1 MFLIISGNSAETSF
15 PKVMAAIVF
24 LIASFLQPTDRQL
37 SAKRLT
43 FSSSLLDSFSSGK
56 RLGSYLPFVR
66 EL

>member
-24 LIASFLQPTDRQL
+24 LIASFLQSTDRQL
-37 SAKRLT
+37 PEKCLI
-43 FSSSLLDSFSSGK
+43 FSSSLLDPFPGG
-56 RLGSYLPFVR
+56 RGLGSYLPFVR